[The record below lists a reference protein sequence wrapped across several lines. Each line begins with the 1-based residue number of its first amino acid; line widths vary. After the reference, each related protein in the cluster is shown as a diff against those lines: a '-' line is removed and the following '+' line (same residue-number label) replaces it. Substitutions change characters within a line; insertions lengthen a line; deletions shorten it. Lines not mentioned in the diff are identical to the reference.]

1 MYIVLLRYSLFRE
14 NVCMLYLNAAPF
26 YIRDLNVLGFWYPQ
40 WIWNQPTEKIL
51 LKNQLN
57 LNVLICMKKTIYT
70 GMKKKIFNKE
80 QCYAS
85 VLDDSV
91 M

>member
-1 MYIVLLRYSLFRE
+1 MLHSTWLVESADRE
-14 NVCMLYLNAAPF
+14 GQLWELSS
-26 YIRDLNVLGFWYPQ
+26 LGFWYPQ